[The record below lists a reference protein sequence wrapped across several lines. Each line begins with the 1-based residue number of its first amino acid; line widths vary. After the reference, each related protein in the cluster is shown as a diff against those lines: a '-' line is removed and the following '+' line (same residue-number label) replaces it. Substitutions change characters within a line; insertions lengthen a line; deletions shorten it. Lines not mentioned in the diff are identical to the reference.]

1 MDNDKWFMIA
11 KNGKET
17 IEKTFDDYDKLLEY
31 LHNFMLDG
39 YDVECCREDQKHLIF
54 KRSE

>member
-17 IEKTFDDYDKLLEY
+17 VEKTFDDYDKLLEY
-31 LHNFMLDG
+31 LHDFMLDG